1 MRTGLVLQPQQKL
14 TQTLVMTPKLQQAIK
29 VMQMTSLELQLH
41 VNQELAVNPFLEE
54 GVDLEE
60 EEAFQN
66 EIRETES
73 DDLEPVKPEMAE
85 PEIRIE
91 DFLDDSLPSFGDDAS
106 LSDDEDDR
114 PHDIAREVSFHEYLT
129 DQLRFL
135 RLPPSD
141 LAVVE
146 LIIGNID
153 DDGFLAATVE
163 ELAEETGRQ
172 PDEIEEILEYVQTHL
187 EPSGVGSR
195 NRQEFFLVQ
204 LRNAD
209 EVDPIHL
216 ALVERHYDDLLKNQ
230 LPRIAK
236 ELRDAGFG
244 EVTVDDIQR
253 AKESLSRLK
262 LTPAQGFLE
271 GMHGIVRFASD
282 ARPIT
287 PDVIV
292 EMVDGEYRVRSV
304 EEAVPRVHLNRRY
317 LQLLTS
323 RHLKPEERA
332 WLEDYRQRAK
342 ELIESIHERGKTIE
356 NVARE
361 IFAVQQGFL
370 EHGVTHLKPLV
381 LRDIAQRLGKHESTI
396 SRATKRKYVQTPRG
410 IYEMKFFFSSGL
422 EQDSGESASSTS
434 VRALIQ
440 EIIGQEDPSDPLSDD
455 KISQILND
463 RGIRVA
469 RRTVAK
475 YRESLGIPPKH
486 QRKNRW

>member
-1 MRTGLVLQPQQKL
+1 MQTGLVLQPQQKL

-54 GVDLEE
+54 GPDPEE
-60 EEAFQN
+60 EEAV
-66 EIRETES
+66 ES
-73 DDLEPVKPEMAE
+73 ALDERDDLEPAEPEETE
-85 PEIRIE
+85 PEIRVE
-91 DFLDDSLPSFGDDAS
+91 DFLDDSLPAFGEDVS
-106 LSDDEDDR
+106 LSDEDEEDGR
-114 PHDIAREVSFHEYLT
+114 PLDVASEVSFHEYLNE
-129 DQLRFL
+129 QVHYL
-135 RLPPSD
+135 RLPPED

-146 LIIGNID
+146 LILGNVD
-153 DDGFLAATVE
+153 DNGFLAATVD
-163 ELAEETGRQ
+163 ELANETGRE
-172 PDEIEEILEYVQTHL
+172 PDEVEEIIRYVQTHL
-187 EPSGVGSR
+187 EPLGVASR
-195 NRQEFFLVQ
+195 TRQEFFLVQ
-204 LRNAD
+204 LRA
-209 EVDPIHL
+209 EEEPDPL
-216 ALVERHYDDLLKNQ
+216 ALALIERHYEDLLRNQ

-236 ELRDAGFG
+236 ALREEGFG
-244 EVTVDDIQR
+244 EITVNEIQR

-271 GMHGIVRFASD
+271 GMHGTVRFASE

-292 EMVDGEYRVRSV
+292 ELVDGEYRVRSV

-317 LQLLTS
+317 LQLLQNGNLT
-323 RHLKPEERA
+323 PQERA
-332 WLEDYRQRAK
+332 WLEEYRQRAK
-342 ELIESIHERGKTIE
+342 ELIESIEERGKTIE

-361 IFAVQQGFL
+361 IFAVQRGFL

-396 SRATKRKYVQTPRG
+396 SRATRRKYVQTPRG

-422 EQDSGESASSTS
+422 EQDSGEAASSTS
-434 VRALIQ
+434 VRALI
-440 EIIGQEDPSDPLSDD
+440 EEMIAQEDPSNPLSDD
-455 KISQILND
+455 KISQMLNE